1 MTFILGLKEARGVL
15 EHHLQILPVQP
26 AFLPLQVKN
35 ILPVKQNFP
44 GSRVSI
50 WVSIR
55 TKVDFSA
62 AALPH
67 DTQGLSTIDIQSDII
82 AGRQE
87 PSVRRRKLFDDMLF
101 ASNTISDGLN
111 KASSLQFWY

>member
-1 MTFILGLKEARGVL
+1 MTFILGLKEARGSWNT
-15 EHHLQILPVQP
+15 ICKFCRFSRR
-26 AFLPLQVKN
+26 FLPLQVKD

-44 GSRVSI
+44 GSRSI
-50 WVSIR
+50 HLGEHPD
-55 TKVDFSA
+55 KGGFSA

-87 PSVRRRKLFDDMLF
+87 PSVRCRKLFDDMLC
-101 ASNTISDGLN
+101 L
-111 KASSLQFWY
+111 